1 MNVSLSIEQV
11 KWMIDAKNYSDAMEL
26 AQQSITY
33 LANYSREY
41 GGDYIVP
48 AYLPIFG
55 EWIMTS
61 KGRQKRVLRYDKK
74 ETKSVDYW
82 KERLGA
88 DTVLLKEGIYYLVEE
103 IPSIDFVETLNEK
116 Q

>member
-1 MNVSLSIEQV
+1 MNVSLTIEQT
-11 KWMIDAKNYSDAMEL
+11 KWFIDNKNYKDAIEL

-33 LANYSREY
+33 LANQSREH
-41 GGDYIVP
+41 GSEFIVP

-55 EWIMTS
+55 EWIMTG
-61 KGRQKRVLRYDKK
+61 KGKQKKILRYDKK

-82 KERLGA
+82 KERFWELYLSA
-88 DTVLLKEGIYYLVEE
+88 DGKYKRQQNKINKLK
-103 IPSIDFVETLNEK
+103 K